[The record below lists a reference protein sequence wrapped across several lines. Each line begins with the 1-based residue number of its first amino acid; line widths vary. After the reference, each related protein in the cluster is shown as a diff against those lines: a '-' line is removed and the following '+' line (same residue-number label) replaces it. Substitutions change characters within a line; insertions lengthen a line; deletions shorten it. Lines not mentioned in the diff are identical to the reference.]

1 MSGEL
6 FSAPDKEIIIDYF
19 QFLYYPGPFDNIPLS
34 RKDDNTGKGLLRD
47 ISEHY

>member
-1 MSGEL
+1 MSSEL
-6 FSAPDKEIIIDYF
+6 FSASAKEIIIDYF
-19 QFLYYPGPFDNIPLS
+19 QFLYFPGAFDNILLS